1 MANTWIMWKILLSD
15 SGEQIFW
22 FFFGQSVIFPTTIDR
37 IKYNIFHLQIS
48 KHQAYNFLC
57 DRNKYDNNLGK
68 NMDSKGYKYGSQ
80 N

>member
-1 MANTWIMWKILLSD
+1 MESKIF
-15 SGEQIFW
+15 GC
-22 FFFGQSVIFPTTIDR
+22 FGQSVIYLPSTE
-37 IKYNIFHLQIS
+37 YNIFHLQIS

-80 N
+80 DKNQSLVYIHGLQKHIL